1 MQLSRSWQ
9 IYPTK
14 DSLREG
20 PLRLTGTRDIKIWS
34 LIVEDDFALC
44 WFLSILIG
52 LKNQQPIKLGTTRF
66 FVGFSVL
73 NALARLKRPVGNCSK
88 EWINVVVAI
97 LTFYREDETYLGKSI
112 DCVPTSAICL

>member
-88 EWINVVVAI
+88 EWINVVFAI

-112 DCVPTSAICL
+112 DCVPTSAI